1 MHDRF
6 GLRNDLGTE
15 EVGFLQDDDTLTVKV
30 DGVMDLVRDY
40 DVFLFSIHATL
51 IRNGL
56 TVPSG
61 ASLVPQLRKLDK
73 RVGVFCLSGDACRDD
88 MTAQMNRCGY
98 SITNNRVLLRD
109 DLDNLERPFPFVS
122 TERVLMVCS
131 DVLNEVAHAK
141 VKGLKSLLIDGNC
154 DLDKKT
160 FRLSPDFVAA
170 SV

>member
-6 GLRNDLGTE
+6 GLRNDLGIG
-15 EVGFLQDDDTLTVKV
+15 EVGFLQDDNTLSVKV
-30 DGVMDLVRDY
+30 NGVMDLVRDY
-40 DVFLFSIHATL
+40 DVFLFSIHSTL

-73 RVGVFCLSGDACRDD
+73 RVGVFCLNGDACRDD

-131 DVLNEVAHAK
+131 DALNEVAQAK
-141 VKGLKSLLIDGNC
+141 IKGFKSLLIVGNR
-154 DLDKKT
+154 DLDKKS
-160 FRLSPDFVAA
+160 FELVPDFVAA

>member
-6 GLRNDLGTE
+6 GLRNDLGIE
-15 EVGFLQDDDTLTVKV
+15 EVAFLQDDNALTVKV

-51 IRNGL
+51 IRNGM

-73 RVGVFCLSGDACRDD
+73 RVGVFCLNGDACRDD
-88 MTAQMNRCGY
+88 MTAQLNRCGY
-98 SITNNRVLLRD
+98 SITNNRVLLCD
-109 DLDNLERPFPFVS
+109 DFDNLEQPFPFAS
-122 TERVLMVCS
+122 SERILMICSNVLT
-131 DVLNEVAHAK
+131 EVAQAK
-141 VKGLKSLLIDGNC
+141 IIGLKSLLIDGNST
-154 DLDKKT
+154 LVQKP
-160 FRLSPDFVAA
+160 FELMPDFVAD

>member
-1 MHDRF
+1 MHERF

-15 EVGFLQDDDTLTVKV
+15 EVGFFQDDNTHTVKV
-30 DGVMDLVRDY
+30 NGVMDLVRDY

-51 IRNGL
+51 VRNGL

-61 ASLVPQLRKLDK
+61 ASLVPQLRKMDK
-73 RVGVFCLSGDACRDD
+73 RVGVFCLNGDACRDD

-109 DLDNLERPFPFVS
+109 DLNHLERPFPFVS
-122 TERVLMVCS
+122 SERVLMVCS
-131 DVLNEVAHAK
+131 DVLNEVAQAK
-141 VKGLKSLLIDGNC
+141 VKGHKSLLIDRNST
-154 DLDKKT
+154 LEQKT
-160 FRLSPDFVAA
+160 FELAPDFVSA